1 MRVDRDNVCF
11 SDPSE
16 LILRGVFHT
25 EGITTT
31 APYTPTS
38 EHMVHV
44 SGYARQASRTRS
56 YSYVHSDHPGS
67 NSSTCLPGKHSPL
80 LRSEIYLKSLLISGS
95 QHPSFAQLAP

>member
-16 LILRGVFHT
+16 LVLRGVFHT

-44 SGYARQASRTRS
+44 SVTQTSSMKALPAIWVPTTATTILP
-56 YSYVHSDHPGS
+56 PGG
-67 NSSTCLPGKHSPL
+67 LP
-80 LRSEIYLKSLLISGS
+80 
-95 QHPSFAQLAP
+95 Q